1 MCNMLIYLY
10 NNIKILLYIKMVN
23 IAIVDTNIRNYEQL
37 ISYIEPNTIIETI
50 PENTNGIDI
59 MINTVK

>member
-1 MCNMLIYLY
+1 
-10 NNIKILLYIKMVN
+10 MVN

-50 PENTNGIDI
+50 PDI
-59 MINTVK
+59 ESMRDWSAYYLFEAV